1 MSQGQKESKKWYV
14 LYTRPKFERKI
25 CKETDY
31 LHIEHYLPLL
41 TVNRRWSDRIKKI
54 EEPLFSS
61 YVFVKTNI
69 RRGIDLLQI
78 PGVIRFVASEGRPA
92 EIQEG
97 EIDRIRL
104 IESQGND
111 LQRED
116 YFTAG
121 DEVIVTKG
129 AFMGMKGI
137 LVGSLENGAR
147 LLIRL
152 SLLKQAISVEM
163 PVGDLMKIS

>member
-14 LYTRPKFERKI
+14 LYTRPKFEKKI

-41 TVNRRWSDRIKKI
+41 TVTRRWSDRIKKI

-61 YVFVKTNI
+61 YVFVKTS
-69 RRGIDLLQI
+69 RARGIDLLQI

-92 EIQEG
+92 EIQES

-104 IESQGND
+104 IESQGSCV
-111 LQRED
+111 QREN
-116 YFTAG
+116 YYTAG
-121 DEVIVTKG
+121 DEVIVTRG
-129 AFMGMKGI
+129 AFVGMKGI
-137 LVGSLENGAR
+137 LVESPEDEAR

-152 SLLKQAISVEM
+152 SLLKQAISVEI
-163 PVGDLMKIS
+163 PASDLMKIN